1 MRDCARRAKI
11 QKFPSLL
18 DLQDE
23 PEPIQENKE
32 HISRLLQDHIDLPVL
47 ITGLKQKEELDID
60 VLVNSLIVLTLIFL
74 HMIRKTRTAS
84 L

>member
-11 QKFPSLL
+11 QKTPSLL
-18 DLQDE
+18 DLEDE
-23 PEPIQENKE
+23 SEPIQENNE
-32 HISRLLQDHIDLPVL
+32 HISHLLQDHIDLPAL
-47 ITGLKQKEELDID
+47 IIGLKQKEELAFD
-60 VLVNSLIVLTLIFL
+60 VLVNSLIVVTLILL